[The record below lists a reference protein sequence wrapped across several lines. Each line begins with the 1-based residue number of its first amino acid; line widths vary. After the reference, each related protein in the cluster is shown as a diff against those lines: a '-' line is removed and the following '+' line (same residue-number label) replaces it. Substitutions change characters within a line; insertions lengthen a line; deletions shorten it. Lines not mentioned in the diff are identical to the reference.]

1 MLNPTNQT
9 ELTHADA
16 VEISKTWILLLISGL
31 ISVIVGIVILRV
43 NWTKDDLALVVAI
56 LFILRGLFRAIVRP
70 IDGSGRGWNVFVGA
84 LEVAVGIAFLV
95 WSGPTLL
102 VLAIFIG
109 AWVVV
114 TGIFDFVGGVAN
126 RHNTSLLWL
135 FAIFGVIEVILG
147 IILLN
152 NPEGTLALIVLLVGI
167 WSIVVGILQ
176 IVVSFEVKHLPKMV
190 K

>member
-126 RHNTSLLWL
+126 RPNTSLWWL